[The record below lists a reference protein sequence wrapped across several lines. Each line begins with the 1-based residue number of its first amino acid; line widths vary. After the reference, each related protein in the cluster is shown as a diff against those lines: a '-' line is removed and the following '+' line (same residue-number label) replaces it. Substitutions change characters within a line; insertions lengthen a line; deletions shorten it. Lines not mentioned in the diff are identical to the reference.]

1 MAVRKSSRI
10 STALEIHQMEL
21 LKPFH
26 QERLQKEQF
35 DALQALAQSTQGIH
49 VYLVAVV
56 SPI

>member
-1 MAVRKSSRI
+1 
-10 STALEIHQMEL
+10 MEL